1 MSYQA
6 DINKLEI
13 KKSVLIN
20 TLKVFIPDKDFNLF
34 RDKIKKV
41 NTELYKFRSLQ
52 YLSNFSNTG
61 IWDLY
66 LKCRND
72 INHLADI
79 CDSLNIKDIE
89 IFRYELYKQYRNYLE
104 QRQ

>member
-20 TLKVFIPDKDFNLF
+20 TLKVFIPDDQFDAF
-34 RDKIKKV
+34 TGKIKKI
-41 NTELYKFRSLQ
+41 NYDLYKFRSLQ
-52 YLSNFSNTG
+52 YLSNFSNAG

-66 LKCRND
+66 LKCRNN

-89 IFRYELYKQYRNYLE
+89 VFRYELYKQYRNYLE